1 MKKSAAIPAM
11 EMTPREW
18 REARRVLEGAS
29 RERSERLALG
39 SAARIDEGEVSE
51 GESVV
56 LTPILTDAAR
66 KQLAIRWA
74 KALESTD
81 RLRAQILERR
91 KRDDQVA
98 NRAGPDQQPPHQP
111 GGRILEI
118 SL

>member
-91 KRDDQVA
+91 
-98 NRAGPDQQPPHQP
+98 
-111 GGRILEI
+111 GGRVLESSVDDI
-118 SL
+118 RSARDERTPDSE